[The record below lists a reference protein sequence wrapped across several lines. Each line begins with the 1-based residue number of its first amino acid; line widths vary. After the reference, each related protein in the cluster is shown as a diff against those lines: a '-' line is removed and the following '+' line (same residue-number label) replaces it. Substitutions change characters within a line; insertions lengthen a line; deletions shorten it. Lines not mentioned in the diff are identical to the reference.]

1 MDPSLE
7 PKDVVQ
13 EPPTPAPDC
22 SERKKRGRGR
32 PAGSQKTKA
41 QEVAESNSSSQ
52 VPFLPVFVE
61 DWDLRLSWHMD

>member
-1 MDPSLE
+1 MNPSIE
-7 PKDVVQ
+7 PKEVVQ

-32 PAGSQKTKA
+32 PAGSQKTTA

-61 DWDLRLSWHMD
+61 DWDLSWHVE